1 MKEFEYLDP
10 PTLDEAIAHL
20 ASHGAETQ
28 LLAGGTDL
36 LLLMQAGVAAADYVV
51 DVRGIPELQ
60 ALEYD
65 EARGLTLGA
74 AVTLRTAETS
84 PIVRRRYPHLA
95 SAAAEIGSIQ
105 VRNLGT
111 VGGNVCNAAPSADVA
126 PALLTL
132 ETTARIAGPRGERVV
147 PLDQFFV
154 GPRQTVLQPDELL
167 VSLQVPP
174 PGARTGGAYLKLK
187 VRPALDI
194 AMVGVAATV
203 KLAPGGGVVQRA
215 RIALAAVAPTPLRV
229 PEAEALLEGQALTAD
244 LLVEVG
250 RAAAA
255 ASRPISDLRASA
267 EYRREMVAVLTRR
280 AVRQAVERAKADS
293 GEGVA

>member
-10 PTLDEAIAHL
+10 PTLGEAIAHL
-20 ASHGAETQ
+20 AIHGAETQ

-36 LLLMQAGVAAADYVV
+36 LLLMQADAANADYVV
-51 DVRGIPELQ
+51 DVRRIPELQ

-65 EARGLTLGA
+65 EAKGLTLGA
-74 AVTLRTAETS
+74 AVTLRAVETS
-84 PIVRRRYPHLA
+84 PLVGRLYPHLA
-95 SAAAEIGSIQ
+95 SSAAEIGSVQ

-111 VGGNVCNAAPSADVA
+111 VGGNVCNAAPSADMA

-132 ETTARIAGPRGERVV
+132 EATARVAGSRGERVV
-147 PLDQFFV
+147 PLDAFFV
-154 GPRQTVLQPDELL
+154 GPRRTVLQPDEIL
-167 VSLQVPP
+167 VSLEVPP
-174 PGARTGGAYLKLK
+174 PAARSGGAYLKLK

-203 KLAPGGGVVQRA
+203 RLAPGDSIIQRA
-215 RIALAAVAPTPLRV
+215 RIALGAVAPTPLRV

-244 LLVEVG
+244 LLAEVG
-250 RAAAA
+250 RVAAA
-255 ASRPISDLRASA
+255 ASRPISDVRASA

-280 AVRQAVERAKADS
+280 AVRQAAKAATG
-293 GEGVA
+293 GEA

>member
-10 PTLDEAIAHL
+10 PTLGEAIAHL
-20 ASHGAETQ
+20 AIHGAETQ

-36 LLLMQAGVAAADYVV
+36 LLLMQTDAANADYVV
-51 DVRGIPELQ
+51 DVRRIPELQ

-65 EARGLTLGA
+65 EAKGLTLGA
-74 AVTLRTAETS
+74 AVTLRAVETS
-84 PIVRRRYPHLA
+84 PLVRQLYPHLA
-95 SAAAEIGSIQ
+95 SSAAEIGSVQ

-111 VGGNVCNAAPSADVA
+111 VGGNVCNAAPSADMA

-132 ETTARIAGPRGERVV
+132 EATARVAGSRGERVV
-147 PLDQFFV
+147 PLDAFFV
-154 GPRQTVLQPDELL
+154 GPRRTVLQPDEIL

-174 PGARTGGAYLKLK
+174 PAARTGGAYVKLK

-203 KLAPGGGVVQRA
+203 RLAPGDSIIQRA
-215 RIALAAVAPTPLRV
+215 RIALGAVAPTPLRV

-244 LLVEVG
+244 LLAEVG
-250 RAAAA
+250 RVAAA
-255 ASRPISDLRASA
+255 ASRPISDVRASA

-280 AVRQAVERAKADS
+280 AVRQAAKAATG
-293 GEGVA
+293 GEA